1 MNIFKKSKKPTLAF
15 SIALILM
22 LTLSALITATLPA
35 NAALEMDIP
44 TNTYIAI
51 APNPVGVGQT
61 MNIVFWLDHAQP
73 QLNTFDYYGW
83 NYTITIVSPDGN
95 TQTQGPIE
103 SDPVGGAYYLFT
115 PDKVGEYKIKATF
128 LEAKINV
135 TRSVGL
141 MTLPAGLY
149 TFKTS
154 SSREVTLTVQT
165 EQIEPWQEIPL
176 PTGYWS
182 NPISAENRDW
192 YQIAGNWLTSGP
204 NYFTKAPDSPH
215 ILWTKQLTF
224 GGITG
229 GTAGWGT
236 NFYHG
241 LLYENKF
248 SPRIISG
255 RLYYNTFASG
265 VTGVTCA
272 DLRTGETIW
281 SNDSMPQL
289 ASAQLL
295 TFNTGVQTGTL
306 AYLWTSSGGS
316 WQMYDAFTG
325 RLLTTFAN
333 ASGSPGSVYGPN
345 GEILVYSLNGGT
357 NQLYLWNSTLA
368 VTYGATQ
375 FNAET
380 YRPWTTPIRDWS
392 RGIQWNVSVPDVP
405 GSQRAAF
412 TNYAD
417 GVLVAESTI
426 TSNTTSPTFVHVG
439 YSLKDGSE
447 LWRKNWTSV
456 GWGPGGP
463 SSPTLI
469 TSWARAT
476 GLGTYA
482 FFEKETMQWH
492 VVDIKTG
499 NERFVTE
506 PLNKFTNSDWSVYDW
521 GVQMAYDKLI
531 TTGYS
536 GDVLAFDLTTG
547 AHLWTFKQESSGL
560 MTPYGV
566 WPTFGS
572 VTCADNKIYY
582 GVTEHTPN
590 SPMLRGYTLYCLD
603 AQTGVLLWKLPAFF
617 ASMAVADG
625 ILVGYNAYTNQIYA
639 FGKGLSEVT
648 VDAPM
653 SAVSVG
659 SPVAIRGTV
668 TDQSPGQTAIGL
680 PTAGTPAISDQ
691 NMTAWMTYLY
701 LQQPM
706 PTDIAGVPLTLYI
719 TDQSNNVVDTIQ
731 TTSDSLG
738 HFAVSWTPTT
748 TGLYKVAAIFDGSN
762 SYYASTEETA
772 IVVGAAQTQ
781 TLPTTAPTQTASPTT
796 PTTSPSSATP
806 TVTPTAASQPGG
818 IPTETMLIAVA
829 AAIIIAVVIAAAFL
843 LRRQK

>member
-1 MNIFKKSKKPTLAF
+1 VQNEK
-15 SIALILM
+15 
-22 LTLSALITATLPA
+22 
-35 NAALEMDIP
+35 
-44 TNTYIAI
+44 
-51 APNPVGVGQT
+51 
-61 MNIVFWLDHAQP
+61 
-73 QLNTFDYYGW
+73 
-83 NYTITIVSPDGN
+83 
-95 TQTQGPIE
+95 IE
-103 SDPVGGAYYLFT
+103 AWP
-115 PDKVGEYKIKATF
+115 
-128 LEAKINV
+128 
-135 TRSVGL
+135 
-141 MTLPAGLY
+141 
-149 TFKTS
+149 
-154 SSREVTLTVQT
+154 
-165 EQIEPWQEIPL
+165 EIPL

-204 NYFTKAPDSPH
+204 NYFTKAPETAH
-215 ILWTKQLTF
+215 LLWTKQLTF

-255 RLYYNTFASG
+255 RLFYNTFAAG
-265 VTGVTCA
+265 VTGVTCV

-333 ASGSPGSVYGPN
+333 ATGSPGSVYGPN
-345 GEILVYSLNGGT
+345 GEILVYSLSGAR

-368 VTYGATQ
+368 ITAGATQ
-375 FNAET
+375 FTLET
-380 YRPWTTPIRDWS
+380 YRPWTSPTRDWS
-392 RGIQWNVSVPDVP
+392 RGIQWNVTVPDVP
-405 GSQRAAF
+405 ETQSTAF

-417 GVLVAESTI
+417 GVLVAESKI
-426 TSNTTSPTFVHVG
+426 TSNTTSPTFIHVG
-439 YSLKDGSE
+439 YSLQDGSE
-447 LWRKNWTSV
+447 MWRRNWTNV

-463 SSPTLI
+463 SSATLI
-469 TSWARAT
+469 TTWARAT

-482 FFEKETMQWH
+482 FFQKETMQWH
-492 VVDIKTG
+492 VIDIKTG
-499 NERFVTE
+499 VERFVTE
-506 PLNKFTNSDWSVYDW
+506 PLNKFTDSDWSVYDW
-521 GVQMAYDKLI
+521 GAQMAYDMLL

-536 GDVLAFDLTTG
+536 GDVIAFDLKTG
-547 AHLWTFKQESSGL
+547 THLWTFKQPSSGM

-590 SPMLRGYTLYCLD
+590 SPMLRGYTLYCID
-603 AQTGVLLWKLPAFF
+603 AQTGDLIWKLPAFF

-639 FGKGLSEVT
+639 FGKGLSKVT

-653 SAVSVG
+653 SGVTIG
-659 SPVAIRGTV
+659 SPIAIRGTI
-668 TDQSPGQTAIGL
+668 TEQSPGQTAMGV
-680 PTAGTPAISDQ
+680 PAAGTPAIADE

-706 PTDIAGVPLTLYI
+706 PTDVSGVPMTLYI
-719 TDQSNNVVDTIQ
+719 SDQNNNVVDTIQ
-731 TTSDSLG
+731 TTSDSSG
-738 HFAVSWTPTT
+738 CFAVSWTPTS
-748 TGLYKVAAIFDGSN
+748 TGLYKIAAVFDGSN
-762 SYYASTEETA
+762 SYYPSTEVTA
-772 IVVGAAQTQ
+772 LVVGESSEQIV
-781 TLPTTAPTQTASPTT
+781 PTTTPTQTTPSTTTPSAIVTPTTT
-796 PTTSPSSATP
+796 PTVVP
-806 TVTPTAASQPGG
+806 QPEGG
-818 IPTETMLIAVA
+818 LPTETLLIL
-829 AAIIIAVVIAAAFL
+829 AAITIIAIIVITAALL